1 MGGQG
6 GQVLYPSEQ
15 PRENTAFLISFLLKL
30 TFTPILPWLV
40 QAVGPFPAHLLLTNT
55 LINVHTRCIRLILL
69 IAVGATNAA
78 DSVTSFFSSSKSE
91 AEENGHCISN
101 DGGCHIGPAAKRGDE
116 VAAVMK
122 TGAHSVVGYFAD
134 AFEGMKKKISTSA
147 SELFDSVRTAM
158 RSVLYE
164 ELGKLF
170 TPDLS
175 TPG

>member
-1 MGGQG
+1 MTQCVSVIVIAIS
-6 GQVLYPSEQ
+6 VLQCGRVEGDSA
-15 PRENTAFLISFLLKL
+15 TASGIWSK
-30 TFTPILPWLV
+30 I
-40 QAVGPFPAHLLLTNT
+40 Q
-55 LINVHTRCIRLILL
+55 
-69 IAVGATNAA
+69 VGATNAA